1 MGQLSFSKKLWLPL
15 GLSLIALLAISI
27 FSAFMVR
34 DVRLEERK
42 TDLTNIGQTALS
54 LVKSYGALAESGA
67 LSKQEAQQ
75 RAMAAIKSLRYGTDG
90 YFSISTSQQIIVMHP
105 IKTEL
110 DGKDLSNFKDPAGTN
125 LFVEISKAGSKPG
138 GSFVHYLWPK
148 VGAAEPVPK
157 TSFVIAYQPWDWNLT
172 TGAYMDD
179 INTAFMGTLT
189 RMAIL
194 FAVVAAALVALVIV
208 INRGILRTIGGDPAK
223 AAEVANRIAQ
233 GDLTPNID
241 TQPGDQSSLLYA
253 VRSMRN
259 SLLATI
265 ANIKSSA
272 TTIASASHE
281 IARGNLD
288 LSGRTEQQ
296 AGSLEETAS
305 AMEEL
310 TATVKQNADNAR
322 QANQLAESAS
332 EVAIQ
337 GGSVV
342 GQVVQTMEGITES
355 SRKIADII
363 GVIDGIAFQ
372 TNILALNAAV
382 EAARAGEQGRG
393 FAVVASEVRSLAQR
407 SASAAKEIK
416 TLIDDS
422 VAKVDSGSKLVEQ
435 AGTTMTEVVASVR
448 RVTDIVG
455 EISSASQEQSA
466 GIAEVGR
473 AITQMD
479 EGTQQNAALV
489 EQAAAAAQS
498 LQDQAATL
506 AGLVGRFQIDG
517 SQAHAVQAGPAA
529 AVKSAASKPAARP
542 ATTAAPS
549 PAQRKP
555 AAAQAAH
562 PAIAAPKAAASKPA
576 AAPAAKAE
584 APATKTAGKSASR
597 LPAGEDEGDW
607 ETF

>member
-1 MGQLSFSKKLWLPL
+1 MNQLSFSKKLWLPL
-15 GLSLIALLAISI
+15 ILSLIALLAISV
-27 FSAFMVR
+27 FSAVMVR
-34 DVRLEERK
+34 NIRLEERK
-42 TDLTNIGQTALS
+42 NDLTNIGQTALS
-54 LVKSYGALAESGA
+54 LVKSYAALADSGA
-67 LSKQEAQQ
+67 LPKEEAQK
-75 RAMAAIKSLRYGTDG
+75 RAMAAIKSIRYGTDG
-90 YFSISTSQQIIVMHP
+90 YFSISTSNQVIVMHP
-105 IKTEL
+105 IKPEL
-110 DGKDLSNFKDPAGTN
+110 DGKDLTNLKDPAGN
-125 LFVEISKAGSKPG
+125 QLFVEISKAGAKPDG
-138 GSFVHYLWPK
+138 GFVHYLWPK
-148 VGAAEPVPK
+148 VGASEPVAK
-157 TSFVIAYQPWDWNLT
+157 TSFVVAYKPWDWNLT

-179 INTAFMGTLT
+179 ITAAFMHTLWQ
-189 RMAIL
+189 MIAL
-194 FAVVAAALVALVIV
+194 FAVIAAALAALVIAV
-208 INRGILRTIGGDPAK
+208 NRGILRTIGGDPAR

-233 GDLTPNID
+233 GDLTPEIE
-241 TQPGDQSSLLYA
+241 TRPGDTASLLFA
-253 VRSMRN
+253 VRSMRD
-259 SLLATI
+259 SLLSTISNIKVSADTI
-265 ANIKSSA
+265 ATASGE
-272 TTIASASHE
+272 IAS
-281 IARGNLD
+281 GNLD

-310 TATVKQNADNAR
+310 TSTVKQNADNAR

-416 TLIDDS
+416 GLIDDS
-422 VAKVDSGSKLVEQ
+422 VAKVDTGSKLVEQ
-435 AGTTMTEVVASVR
+435 AGATMTEVVASVK

-455 EISSASQEQSA
+455 EISSASQEQST

-506 AGLVGRFQIDG
+506 ASLVSRFRID
-517 SQAHAVQAGPAA
+517 AVQAQASAA
-529 AVKSAASKPAARP
+529 APMKAMPRP
-542 ATTAAPS
+542 
-549 PAQRKP
+549 
-555 AAAQAAH
+555 
-562 PAIAAPKAAASKPA
+562 PA
-576 AAPAAKAE
+576 AAPALAKKPAAARPTAAAASAKVAPAKPAPVAKAV
-584 APATKTAGKSASR
+584 PKSPSR
-597 LPAGEDEGDW
+597 LPAGDNEGEW

>member
-15 GLSLIALLAISI
+15 VLSLVALLAISV
-27 FSAFMVR
+27 FSAYMVR

-42 TDLTNIGQTALS
+42 NDLTNIGQTALS
-54 LVKSYGALAESGA
+54 LVKAYGSLADSGA
-67 LSKQEAQQ
+67 LTKEEAQK
-75 RAMAAIKSLRYGTDG
+75 RAKAAIKSLRYGTDG
-90 YFSISTSQQIIVMHP
+90 YFSISTSAQIIVMHP

-110 DGKDLSNFKDPAGTN
+110 DGKDLTNFKDPAGNN
-125 LFVEISKAGSKPG
+125 LFVEITKAGSKPG
-138 GSFVHYLWPK
+138 GGFVHYLWPK
-148 VGAAEPVPK
+148 VGAAEPVAK

-179 INTAFMGTLT
+179 INAAFMGTLA

-194 FAVVAAALVALVIV
+194 FAVVAAALVGLVIV

-233 GDLTPNID
+233 GDLTPNIQ
-241 TQPGDQSSLLYA
+241 TAPGDQSSLLYA
-253 VRSMRN
+253 VRSMRD
-259 SLLATI
+259 SLLSTI
-265 ANIKSSA
+265 ANIKTSA
-272 TTIASASHE
+272 DTIATASHE
-281 IARGNLD
+281 IASGNLD
-288 LSGRTEQQ
+288 LSSRTEQQ
-296 AGSLEETAS
+296 AGSIEETAS

-310 TATVKQNADNAR
+310 TATVRQNADNAR

-332 EVAIQ
+332 DVAIQ

-342 GQVVQTMEGITES
+342 GQVVQTMEGITDS

-422 VAKVDSGSKLVEQ
+422 VSKVDTGSKLVEQ
-435 AGTTMTEVVASVR
+435 AGATMTEVVASVR

-517 SQAHAVQAGPAA
+517 NQARTAQATPVPPAA
-529 AVKSAASKPAARP
+529 PVAARAAPRPAPTAAAPRKP
-542 ATTAAPS
+542 ATT
-549 PAQRKP
+549 P
-555 AAAQAAH
+555 AAHA
-562 PAIAAPKAAASKPA
+562 AIAAPKAAAAKPA
-576 AAPAAKAE
+576 AAPAAKTEPAAE
-584 APATKTAGKSASR
+584 KTAAKPAAKASR

>member
-15 GLSLIALLAISI
+15 GLSLVALLAISV

-42 TDLTNIGQTALS
+42 NDLTNIGQTALS
-54 LVKSYGALAESGA
+54 MVKAYGALAESGA
-67 LSKQEAQQ
+67 LTKEEAQK
-75 RAMAAIKSLRYGTDG
+75 RAKAAMKSLRYGTDG
-90 YFSISTSQQIIVMHP
+90 YFSISTSGQIIVMHP
-105 IKTEL
+105 IKPEL
-110 DGKDLSNFKDPAGTN
+110 DGKDLTNFKDPAGKN
-125 LFVEISKAGSKPG
+125 LFVEITKAGSQPG
-138 GSFVHYLWPK
+138 GSFVNYLWPK

-157 TSFVIAYQPWDWNLT
+157 TSFVISYQPWDWHLT

-179 INTAFMGTLT
+179 INAAFMRTLT
-189 RMAIL
+189 QMAIL
-194 FAVVAAALVALVIV
+194 FAVVAIALVGLVIV

-223 AAEVANRIAQ
+223 AAEVANRIAH
-233 GDLTPNID
+233 GDLTPNIE
-241 TQPGDQSSLLYA
+241 TAPGDQSSLLFA
-253 VRSMRN
+253 VRSMRD
-259 SLLATI
+259 SLLSTI
-265 ANIKSSA
+265 ANIKTSA
-272 TTIASASHE
+272 DTIATASQE
-281 IARGNLD
+281 IASGNLD

-296 AGSLEETAS
+296 AGSIEETAS

-342 GQVVQTMEGITES
+342 GQVVQTMDGITDS

-422 VAKVDSGSKLVEQ
+422 VAKVDTGSKLVEQ
-435 AGTTMTEVVASVR
+435 AGATMTEVVASVR

-506 AGLVGRFQIDG
+506 AGLVGRFHTDG
-517 SQAHAVQAGPAA
+517 SQARTVQAAPAASASAKPAPRPAPAA
-529 AVKSAASKPAARP
+529 APR
-542 ATTAAPS
+542 
-549 PAQRKP
+549 
-555 AAAQAAH
+555 
-562 PAIAAPKAAASKPA
+562 KPA
-576 AAPAAKAE
+576 AAPAARAVIAAPKAAPAKPAAAPKAE
-584 APATKTAGKSASR
+584 ATAAKPAAKPSR

>member
-15 GLSLIALLAISI
+15 GLSLVALLAISV

-42 TDLTNIGQTALS
+42 NDLTNIGQTALS
-54 LVKSYGALAESGA
+54 MVKAYGVLAESGA
-67 LSKQEAQQ
+67 LTKEEAQK
-75 RAMAAIKSLRYGTDG
+75 RAKAAMKSLRYGTDG
-90 YFSISTSQQIIVMHP
+90 YFSISTSGQIIVMHP
-105 IKTEL
+105 IKPEL
-110 DGKDLSNFKDPAGTN
+110 DGKDLTNFKDPAGKN
-125 LFVEISKAGSKPG
+125 LFVEITKAGSQPG
-138 GSFVHYLWPK
+138 GSFVNYLWPK

-157 TSFVIAYQPWDWNLT
+157 TSFVIAYQPWDWHLT

-179 INTAFMGTLT
+179 INAAFMRTLT
-189 RMAIL
+189 QMAIL

-223 AAEVANRIAQ
+223 AAEVANRIAH
-233 GDLTPNID
+233 GDLTPNIE
-241 TQPGDQSSLLYA
+241 TAPGDQSSLLFA
-253 VRSMRN
+253 VRSMRD
-259 SLLATI
+259 SLLSTI
-265 ANIKSSA
+265 ANIKTSA
-272 TTIASASHE
+272 DTIATASQE
-281 IARGNLD
+281 IASGNLD

-296 AGSLEETAS
+296 AGSIEETAS

-342 GQVVQTMEGITES
+342 GQVVQTMEGITDS

-422 VAKVDSGSKLVEQ
+422 VAKVDTGSKLVEQ
-435 AGTTMTEVVASVR
+435 AGATMTEVVASVR

-506 AGLVGRFQIDG
+506 ASLVGRFHTDG
-517 SQAHAVQAGPAA
+517 SQARTVQAAPAASASAKPAPRPAPAA
-529 AVKSAASKPAARP
+529 AP
-542 ATTAAPS
+542 
-549 PAQRKP
+549 RKP
-555 AAAQAAH
+555 AAAPAAR
-562 PAIAAPKAAASKPA
+562 AVIAAPKAAAAKPA
-576 AAPAAKAE
+576 AAPKAE
-584 APATKTAGKSASR
+584 ATAAKPAAKPSR

>member
-15 GLSLIALLAISI
+15 GLSLIALLAISVL
-27 FSAFMVR
+27 SAVMVGG
-34 DVRLEERK
+34 VRVEERK
-42 TDLTNIGQTALS
+42 NDLTNIGQTALS
-54 LVKSYGALAESGA
+54 MVKAYGALAESGA
-67 LSKQEAQQ
+67 LTKEEAQK
-75 RAMAAIKSLRYGTDG
+75 RAKAAVKSLRYGTDG
-90 YFSISTSQQIIVMHP
+90 YFSISTSGQVIVMHP
-105 IKTEL
+105 IKPEL
-110 DGKDLSNFKDPAGTN
+110 DGKDLTNFKDPAGKN
-125 LFVEISKAGSKPG
+125 LFVEITKAGSQPG
-138 GSFVHYLWPK
+138 GSFVNYLWPK

-157 TSFVIAYQPWDWNLT
+157 TSFVIAYQPWDWHLT

-179 INTAFMGTLT
+179 INAAFMRTLT
-189 RMAIL
+189 QMAIL

-223 AAEVANRIAQ
+223 AAEVANRIAH
-233 GDLTPNID
+233 GDLTPNIE
-241 TQPGDQSSLLYA
+241 TAPGDQSSLLFA
-253 VRSMRN
+253 VRSMRD
-259 SLLATI
+259 SLLSTI
-265 ANIKSSA
+265 ANIKTSA
-272 TTIASASHE
+272 DTIATASQE
-281 IARGNLD
+281 IASGNLD

-296 AGSLEETAS
+296 AGSIEETAS

-342 GQVVQTMEGITES
+342 GQVVQTMEGITDS

-422 VAKVDSGSKLVEQ
+422 VAKVDTGSKLVEQ
-435 AGTTMTEVVASVR
+435 AGATMTEVVASVR

-506 AGLVGRFQIDG
+506 AGLVGRFQTDG
-517 SQAHAVQAGPAA
+517 SQARTVQAAPPA
-529 AVKSAASKPAARP
+529 SASAKPAARP
-542 ATTAAPS
+542 AAAAAP
-549 PAQRKP
+549 R
-555 AAAQAAH
+555 
-562 PAIAAPKAAASKPA
+562 KPA
-576 AAPAAKAE
+576 AAPAARAVIAAPKAAPAKPAAAPKAE
-584 APATKTAGKSASR
+584 ATTAKPAAKPSR
-597 LPAGEDEGDW
+597 LPAGDDEGDW

>member
-15 GLSLIALLAISI
+15 GLSLVALLAISV

-42 TDLTNIGQTALS
+42 NDLTNIGQTALS
-54 LVKSYGALAESGA
+54 MVKAYGALAESGA
-67 LSKQEAQQ
+67 LSKEEAQK
-75 RAMAAIKSLRYGTDG
+75 RAKAAMKSLRYGTDG
-90 YFSISTSQQIIVMHP
+90 YFSISTSGQIIVMHP
-105 IKTEL
+105 IKPEL
-110 DGKDLSNFKDPAGTN
+110 DGKDLTNFKDPAGKN
-125 LFVEISKAGSKPG
+125 LFVEITKAGSQPG
-138 GSFVHYLWPK
+138 GSFVNYLWPK

-179 INTAFMGTLT
+179 INAAFMRTLT
-189 RMAIL
+189 QMAIL
-194 FAVVAAALVALVIV
+194 FAVVAAALGALVIV

-233 GDLTPNID
+233 GDLTPNIE
-241 TQPGDQSSLLYA
+241 TAPGDQGSLLFA
-253 VRSMRN
+253 VRSMRD
-259 SLLATI
+259 SLLSTI
-265 ANIKSSA
+265 ANIKTSA
-272 TTIASASHE
+272 DTIATASQE
-281 IARGNLD
+281 IASGNLD

-296 AGSLEETAS
+296 AGSIEETAS

-342 GQVVQTMEGITES
+342 SQVVQTMEGITDS

-422 VAKVDSGSKLVEQ
+422 VAKVDTGSKLVEQ
-435 AGTTMTEVVASVR
+435 AGATMTEVVASVR

-506 AGLVGRFQIDG
+506 AGLVGRFQTDG
-517 SQAHAVQAGPAA
+517 SQARTVHATQAAPAA
-529 AVKSAASKPAARP
+529 SASAKPAARP
-542 ATTAAPS
+542 AAAAAP
-549 PAQRKP
+549 R
-555 AAAQAAH
+555 
-562 PAIAAPKAAASKPA
+562 KPA
-576 AAPAAKAE
+576 AAPAARAVIAAPKAAPAKPAAAPKAE
-584 APATKTAGKSASR
+584 AAAAKPAAKPSR

>member
-1 MGQLSFSKKLWLPL
+1 MGQLSFNKKLWLPL
-15 GLSLIALLAISI
+15 ILSLIALLAISI
-27 FSAFMVR
+27 FSAVMVR
-34 DVRLEERK
+34 NIRLEERRA
-42 TDLTNIGQTALS
+42 DLTNVGQTALS
-54 LVKSYGALAESGA
+54 LVKGYGALADSGA
-67 LSKQEAQQ
+67 LPKDEAQK
-75 RAMAAIKSLRYGTDG
+75 RATAAIKSLRYGSDG
-90 YFSISTSQQIIVMHP
+90 YFSISTSDQVIVMHP
-105 IKTEL
+105 IKPEL
-110 DGKDLSNFKDPAGTN
+110 DGKNLTNFKDPAGNN
-125 LFVEISKAGSKPG
+125 LFVEITKAGAKPEG
-138 GSFVHYLWPK
+138 GFVNYLWPK
-148 VGAAEPVPK
+148 VGAAEPVAK
-157 TSFVIAYQPWDWNLT
+157 TSFVIAYKPWDWNLT

-179 INTAFMGTLT
+179 INAAFMRTLWQ
-189 RMAIL
+189 MVIL
-194 FAVVAAALVALVIV
+194 FAVVAVALVALVVV

-233 GDLTPNID
+233 GDLTPNIE
-241 TQPGDQSSLLYA
+241 TIAGDQSSLLYA
-253 VRSMRN
+253 VRSMRD

-265 ANIKSSA
+265 TNIKTSA
-272 TTIASASHE
+272 DTIATASQE
-281 IARGNLD
+281 IASGNLD

-310 TATVKQNADNAR
+310 TATVRQNADNAR

-342 GQVVQTMEGITES
+342 GQVVQTMEGITDS

-422 VAKVDSGSKLVEQ
+422 VSKVDTGSKLVEQ
-435 AGTTMTEVVASVR
+435 AGATMTEVVASVK

-506 AGLVGRFQIDG
+506 AGLVSRFHVDG
-517 SQAHAVQAGPAA
+517 SQAGHATVHAA
-529 AVKSAASKPAARP
+529 ARPVSKPAPRPAAASKPAARP
-542 ATTAAPS
+542 APTLAS
-549 PAQRKP
+549 KP
-555 AAAQAAH
+555 AVA
-562 PAIAAPKAAASKPA
+562 AAPKAAPA
-576 AAPAAKAE
+576 KATAAAATKSEAAPAK
-584 APATKTAGKSASR
+584 PAGKSPSR

>member
-15 GLSLIALLAISI
+15 VLSLIALLAISV

-34 DVRLEERK
+34 NVRLEERK
-42 TDLTNIGQTALS
+42 NDLSNIGQTALS
-54 LVKSYGALAESGA
+54 MVKAYGTLADSGA
-67 LSKQEAQQ
+67 LTKEEAQK
-75 RAMAAIKSLRYGTDG
+75 RAKAAIKSLRYGADG
-90 YFSISTSQQIIVMHP
+90 YFSISTSAQIIVMHP

-110 DGKDLSNFKDPAGTN
+110 DGKDLTNFKDPAGTN
-125 LFVEISKAGSKPG
+125 LFVEITKAGSQPG
-138 GSFVHYLWPK
+138 GGFVNYLWPK
-148 VGAAEPVPK
+148 VGADKPVPK

-179 INTAFMGTLT
+179 INAAFMRTLT
-189 RMAIL
+189 QMAIL

-208 INRGILRTIGGDPAK
+208 INRGILRTVGGDPAK

-233 GDLTPNID
+233 GDLTPNIE
-241 TQPGDQSSLLYA
+241 TAPGDRSSLLYA
-253 VRSMRN
+253 VRSMRD
-259 SLLATI
+259 SLLGTI
-265 ANIKSSA
+265 ANIKTSA
-272 TTIASASHE
+272 DTIATASHE
-281 IARGNLD
+281 IASGNLD
-288 LSGRTEQQ
+288 LSHRTEQQ
-296 AGSLEETAS
+296 AGSIEETAS

-342 GQVVQTMEGITES
+342 GQVVQTMEGITDS

-416 TLIDDS
+416 ALIDDS
-422 VAKVDSGSKLVEQ
+422 VAKVDTGSKLVEQ
-435 AGTTMTEVVASVR
+435 AGATMTEVVASVR

-517 SQAHAVQAGPAA
+517 SQAHAAQAVPAA
-529 AVKSAASKPAARP
+529 TVTAAAARP
-542 ATTAAPS
+542 AAAPVS
-549 PAQRKP
+549 SAAATRKP
-555 AAAQAAH
+555 ATRA
-562 PAIAAPKAAASKPA
+562 AIAAPKAAPAKPA
-576 AAPAAKAE
+576 ATPKADKTDKAE
-584 APATKTAGKSASR
+584 DAKPTGKPASR
-597 LPAGEDEGDW
+597 LPAGEDDGDW